1 MTDRAR
7 AQWQTTHIHPVQII
21 ASGSLMDPNVL
32 TIGFARRFAT
42 YKRANLLMRDVN
54 RLLKLVN
61 NERMPVQFVF
71 AGKAH
76 PADDPGKRMIQ
87 ELYRTIKRAEFA
99 GRMMFIE
106 DYDQNIA
113 RHLLQ
118 GVDVWLNTPR
128 RPHEASGTSGQKA
141 AINGVINCSIA
152 DGWWPEGY
160 NGKNG
165 WLIGDETPK
174 ANDEEQDRFDSESLF
189 NLLEKEIV
197 PLFYKRDEDDLP
209 RDWIKMMK
217 ESIATLA
224 PAFSTR
230 RMIKDYT
237 QMYVE
242 AWEK

>member
-1 MTDRAR
+1 
-7 AQWQTTHIHPVQII
+7 
-21 ASGSLMDPNVL
+21 
-32 TIGFARRFAT
+32 
-42 YKRANLLMRDVN
+42 MRDTH

-61 NERMPVQFVF
+61 RENMPVQFIF

-76 PADDPGKRMIQ
+76 PADDPGKRVIQ
-87 ELYRTIKRAEFA
+87 DLYRTIKRAEFA

-113 RHLLQ
+113 RHLVQ

-141 AINGVINCSIA
+141 AINGVINCSIS

-165 WLIGDETPK
+165 WLIGDETSK

-189 NLLEKEIV
+189 SILENEIV
-197 PLFYKRDEDDLP
+197 PLYYKR
-209 RDWIKMMK
+209 
-217 ESIATLA
+217 
-224 PAFSTR
+224 
-230 RMIKDYT
+230 
-237 QMYVE
+237 
-242 AWEK
+242 